1 MKKIYFLFLI
11 FGILACQIQV
21 SVDTNEIPTIDS
33 ILKNIKAPSVPE
45 YSISVTDFG
54 AKGDSVTPNKAA
66 VAKAIKD
73 LNSKGGGTLIFPA
86 GQYFMDGPIH
96 MVSNMDLHIEK
107 GARIFFSSDY
117 NDYLPVVKT
126 SWEGTFLYNYS
137 PFIYAYNCKN
147 IRITGEGIIDGEA
160 SETWAKWHGLQK
172 KDQLLSRE
180 MNHNNTP
187 IDQRIFGEGHYLRPQ
202 LIQLY
207 DCKNILVE
215 GVKIEDS
222 PFWCLH
228 LLRCE
233 NITVRNIKYEA
244 YNKNNDGIDPEYS
257 KNILIEDIT
266 FNNSDDNIAIKSGR
280 DDEGRASEFH
290 SENIIVRNCHFK
302 GLHAIVI
309 GSEMSAG
316 VENVYVEN
324 CDFAGKLKRGI
335 YLKSNPD
342 RGGYIKNIFINDVKF
357 GEVED
362 CIYITSYYHNEG
374 EGHITDIKDIYFENI
389 SCQKAKSS
397 GIVMQGF
404 PDKKLSDIYFKNI
417 KIDSTANP
425 LSMENTENISFSDV
439 IIGQLATSPSFVK

>member
-1 MKKIYFLFLI
+1 
-11 FGILACQIQV
+11 
-21 SVDTNEIPTIDS
+21 
-33 ILKNIKAPSVPE
+33 
-45 YSISVTDFG
+45 
-54 AKGDSVTPNKAA
+54 
-66 VAKAIKD
+66 
-73 LNSKGGGTLIFPA
+73 
-86 GQYFMDGPIH
+86 
-96 MVSNMDLHIEK
+96 
-107 GARIFFSSDY
+107 
-117 NDYLPVVKT
+117 
-126 SWEGTFLYNYS
+126 
-137 PFIYAYNCKN
+137 
-147 IRITGEGIIDGEA
+147 
-160 SETWAKWHGLQK
+160 
-172 KDQLLSRE
+172 

-207 DCKNILVE
+207 DCKNILIE

-290 SENIIVRNCHFK
+290 SENIVVRNCHFK

-316 VENVYVEN
+316 VENVFVEN
-324 CDFAGKLKRGI
+324 CDFSGKLKRGI

-342 RGGYIKNIFINDVKF
+342 RGGYIKK
-357 GEVED
+357 
-362 CIYITSYYHNEG
+362 YLY
-374 EGHITDIKDIYFENI
+374 
-389 SCQKAKSS
+389 
-397 GIVMQGF
+397 
-404 PDKKLSDIYFKNI
+404 
-417 KIDSTANP
+417 
-425 LSMENTENISFSDV
+425 
-439 IIGQLATSPSFVK
+439 